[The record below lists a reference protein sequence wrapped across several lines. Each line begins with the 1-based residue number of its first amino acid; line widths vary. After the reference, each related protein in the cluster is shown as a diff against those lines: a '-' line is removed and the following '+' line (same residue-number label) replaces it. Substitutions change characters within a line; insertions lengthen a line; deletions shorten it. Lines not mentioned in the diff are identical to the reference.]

1 MRQLSHLGRD
11 ACDHGRIGLVAAIPS
26 VIAYNRFSNTV
37 NRFEARLFRFA
48 DRFHATLSRR
58 LEMEA

>member
-1 MRQLSHLGRD
+1 
-11 ACDHGRIGLVAAIPS
+11 

-48 DRFHATLSRR
+48 DRFHATLSRE
-58 LEMEA
+58 LEQ